1 MRVGHGGM
9 GGLSWGVAG
18 LGLWKEVVVYES
30 DAVVGNKVVHQMA
43 SHRTCLI
50 SLDFSQCF
58 GDSLRVGDGTESS
71 MSTSQGKGR
80 SMGISGDRT

>member
-43 SHRTCLI
+43 SHEHVS
-50 SLDFSQCF
+50 SLLNFPSA
-58 GDSLRVGDGTESS
+58 SGTL
-71 MSTSQGKGR
+71 
-80 SMGISGDRT
+80 